1 MFHPSHLDSYMIKN
15 KKKNEDLIKV
25 IGEDLPKLLV
35 NYYRFDGRLRNAHD
49 NINIIFHLFSE
60 GVVKGFSSRS

>member
-1 MFHPSHLDSYMIKN
+1 MFHPTHLDSYMIKN

-25 IGEDLPKLLV
+25 IGENLPKILV
-35 NYYRFDGRLRNAHD
+35 NYYPFDGRLRNAHD
-49 NINIIFHLFSE
+49 IIKIIVHLFSE